1 MKLHHD
7 HEETGEQK
15 DLFSELIQDTSS
27 PSYDEGQKPGKLTLT
42 LNVDKVLL
50 FILTCAIIF
59 AVVFSYGI
67 ETGKKLQNDNG
78 DDLLMEIE
86 ATPQEGDV
94 SDHANVLGFFGTEA
108 VAPSLASEPLP
119 ASGIPASGTSTAAG
133 PSTTET
139 LVLPFVAPQ
148 AVETSAEVLKPPEV
162 IVPIEEKKEELPLFW
177 TVQIITYI
185 NKTYATEELKKL
197 KEKELEGF
205 ILPSGKY
212 FQICVGKF
220 ATKDEAA
227 KFLEKFKKQK
237 DYADAYIR
245 QVENA
250 KIIN

>member
-7 HEETGEQK
+7 NEETGEQK

-86 ATPQEGDV
+86 ATPQERAV
-94 SDHANVLGFFGTEA
+94 PDHANVLGLFGKETA
-108 VAPSLASEPLP
+108 APSLESEPLP
-119 ASGIPASGTSTAAG
+119 ASGIPAAAE

-148 AVETSAEVLKPPEV
+148 AAETPEEVMKPAEVIAPV
-162 IVPIEEKKEELPLFW
+162 EEKKEELPLFW

-197 KEKELEGF
+197 EEKELEGF

-220 ATKDEAA
+220 ATKAEAA

-245 QVENA
+245 QVETA